1 MTIALR
7 VRCEGDCLSLRVPDG
22 LHVGQAHEL
31 IEAQREAMAAHP
43 ATRVAID
50 VRPMSGMLT
59 LTARY
64 QVGEQ
69 VAERL
74 PHDRALAFI
83 GSEEHVLP
91 DRFMEVVAKNRGA
104 HILVTTSPAEAAAWL
119 GVPVELV
126 ELPS

>member
-22 LHVGQAHEL
+22 VQAGQAYEL
-31 IEAQREAMAAHP
+31 IESLREAMAAHP
-43 ATRVAID
+43 APRVAVD
-50 VRPMSGMLT
+50 VRPMVGILT
-59 LTARY
+59 VTARY
-64 QVGEQ
+64 QAGER
-69 VAERL
+69 VAARL
-74 PHDRALAFI
+74 PHDRAIAFI
-83 GSEEHVLP
+83 ATEEHVLP